1 MIGVFEG
8 MVRQNPQRTCFTFVD
23 KEGNVEAFSYREARM
38 MAAGL
43 ASLLRR
49 RGVEPGDAVVV
60 DLPNNPAFVIMLLAA
75 AYGGF
80 SLITMNTRLT
90 DAEKQA
96 RLLDLQRSRAVN
108 VAYTVDMSN
117 AAHLLPDRGRRG
129 HRYRRCGCARPRP
142 CAAHGVRG
150 AHQHRHGRGPHH
162 PRARPRG
169 PRPSGGGAPSRGR
182 RPPGC
187 GGKRHP
193 FRRTRRACVRP
204 RRRGGGHVH
213 LRHHRPLEGR
223 APDLG
228 QPMQFGGG
236 LKRCA
241 SIAAARGCG
250 RRRCP
255 CTMLAA
261 CKWWCAA
268 S

>member
-49 RGVEPGDAVVV
+49 RGVEPGDAVVI

-117 AAHLLPDRGRRG
+117 AAHLLQTVADEATGT
-129 HRYRRCGCARPRP
+129 ADA
-142 CAAHGVRG
+142 AAHGRGHAQRTAFAARTNIATAEVLLRGLDQLIQSETGIDVHVAEDPLDCVAKGAGAVLDHVDVLHDVLDTDG
-150 AHQHRHGRGPHH
+150 AH
-162 PRARPRG
+162 
-169 PRPSGGGAPSRGR
+169 
-182 RPPGC
+182 
-187 GGKRHP
+187 
-193 FRRTRRACVRP
+193 
-204 RRRGGGHVH
+204 
-213 LRHHRPLEGR
+213 
-223 APDLG
+223 
-228 QPMQFGGG
+228 M
-236 LKRCA
+236 
-241 SIAAARGCG
+241 
-250 RRRCP
+250 
-255 CTMLAA
+255 
-261 CKWWCAA
+261 
-268 S
+268 

>member
-1 MIGVFEG
+1 
-8 MVRQNPQRTCFTFVD
+8 
-23 KEGNVEAFSYREARM
+23 

-49 RGVEPGDAVVV
+49 RGVEPGDAVVI

-117 AAHLLPDRGRRG
+117 AAHLLQTVADEATGT
-129 HRYRRCGCARPRP
+129 ADA
-142 CAAHGVRG
+142 AAHGRG
-150 AHQHRHGRGPHH
+150 HAQRTAFAARTNIATAEAPHH

-169 PRPSGGGAPSRGR
+169 PRPPGGAPSRGR

-187 GGKRHP
+187 RGKRHP
-193 FRRTRRACVRP
+193 FRRTRRARVRS

-228 QPMQFGGG
+228 QPVRLGGG
-236 LKRCA
+236 FRMPR
-241 SIAAARGCG
+241 STAAARGCG

-255 CTMLAA
+255 CTTWAA
-261 CKWWCAA
+261 CR
-268 S
+268 